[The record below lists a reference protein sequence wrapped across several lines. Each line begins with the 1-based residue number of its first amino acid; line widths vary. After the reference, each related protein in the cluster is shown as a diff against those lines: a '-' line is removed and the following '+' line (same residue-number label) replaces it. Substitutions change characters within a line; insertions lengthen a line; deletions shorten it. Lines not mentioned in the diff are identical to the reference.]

1 MSFFKFK
8 RKELLG
14 ILYMVVA
21 YLLAILVVLNY
32 FAFTYSN
39 LISNFFHQSSF
50 EIVDDGT
57 GGDVDTEYYKL
68 DYSSISQLEIDEREY
83 AERVQSEGVILLQNN
98 GLPLAPTK
106 TTFLGLF
113 SRDDM
118 LSAGVSVSDNAPTM
132 QKQFE
137 DAGFEVNTEMI
148 SYYAGLSE
156 EARPSDFSD
165 AAKNS
170 IASYN
175 DLAVVV
181 LFSGG
186 AEAMDITVDDL
197 RFTDTEKE
205 LIRYA
210 SENFKNVVVLLNT
223 SNTVECGYLEEFDNL
238 SVLYINFSGDAG
250 IGIIPKLITG
260 EITPSGKTADTFAY
274 DVESPIAMLNYEN
287 SAEDQGLM
295 SGGERV
301 GNYVNYIEGIYVGY
315 RYFETR
321 YEDVVLGTQN
331 AGEFDYASTVQ
342 YPFGYGLSYTTFGYS
357 DFSVEE
363 SADGF
368 TLSVTVTNTGDT
380 YTGKEAVGFYMQ
392 SPYTDYDKQYGV
404 EKSSVQLVEFAK
416 TGELAPGASE
426 KLTVEVSRSEL
437 RAYDANNA
445 KTYIVDDGVY
455 YFAAGANSHDAINNI
470 LAAKRD
476 AGVSMDTSKMTAEGD
491 ASLVGTYTQET
502 FDAEA
507 YSVGANGEPITNQ
520 FDNVN
525 FSWYFDDFTTYV
537 TRSNWTGTIPTEK
550 AGAVDAPEQLLAD
563 FNPTF
568 EPGNQPAP
576 TMNQANGLSLLSLK
590 GLEYDNDYW
599 DMLLDQLSAKELM
612 SIVAHGGFKTD
623 MLTGINKPA
632 SVDKDGPAGLD
643 SSQLGGA
650 SCYLFPSESML
661 ACTWNKELV
670 KELGYFVSQDCL
682 LTGTTGWYAPACN
695 IHRIAICGRTRE
707 YFSEDPYLS
716 GTMAYAVA
724 STAQEHGAV
733 TYTKHFA
740 LNEQE
745 NNRSSVCT
753 FANEQAIREIYLKP
767 FEMAVADGGSMGIMT
782 SMNRVGATYSSSTY
796 SLCTGILRDEWG
808 FHGVVITDFVSGPND
823 KVVPRE
829 LVLAGTDLF
838 LCTLSDESMFI
849 EGYQNDADVLN
860 ALRESAHRI
869 CYSYVNSNL
878 MNGLSSSFRVVQI
891 TPGWM
896 YGLYAL
902 DAVLVYLLYL
912 LAMSP
917 ILAADDK
924 KKAEK
929 EDRS

>member
-1 MSFFKFK
+1 MGFFKFK

-14 ILYMVVA
+14 ILYLVVA
-21 YLLAILVVLNY
+21 YFLAILVALNY
-32 FAFTYSN
+32 FAFTYST

-50 EIVDDGT
+50 EIIDDGT
-57 GGDVDTEYYKL
+57 GGNVDTDYFKL
-68 DYSSISQLEIDEREY
+68 DYTSISQLEVAEREY

-98 GLPLAPTK
+98 NLPLAPAK

-118 LSAGVSVSDNAPTM
+118 LSAGVSVSDNAPSM

-137 DAGFEVNTEMI
+137 DAGFEVNSAMI
-148 SYYAGLSE
+148 SYYQGLSE
-156 EARPSDFSD
+156 EARPTDFSD

-170 IASYN
+170 ISSYN

-181 LFSGG
+181 LFNGG

-210 SENFKNVVVLLNT
+210 SENFKDVVVLLNT
-223 SNTVECGYLEEFDNL
+223 SNTVECGYLEQFDNL

-250 IGIIPKLITG
+250 IGIIPKLMTG
-260 EITPSGKTADTFAY
+260 EIVPSGKTADTFAY
-274 DVESPIAMLNYEN
+274 DVEAPIAMLNYEN
-287 SAEDQGLM
+287 SAEDQGLI

-301 GNYVNYIEGIYVGY
+301 GNYVNYVEGIYVGY

-321 YEDVVLGTQN
+321 YEDAVLGTQN
-331 AGEFDYASTVQ
+331 VGEFDYASTVQ
-342 YPFGYGLSYTTFGYS
+342 YPFGYGLSYTTFSYS
-357 DFSVEE
+357 DFKLQENPAS
-363 SADGF
+363 F

-392 SPYTDYDKQYGV
+392 SPYTDYDKQNGI
-404 EKSSVQLVEFAK
+404 EKSAVQLVEFAK
-416 TGELAPGASE
+416 TSQLAPGASE
-426 KLTVEVSRSEL
+426 TLTVEVSKSEM

-455 YFAAGANSHDAINNI
+455 YFAAGANSHDAVNNI
-470 LAAKRD
+470 LAAKQA
-476 AGVSMDTSKMTAEGD
+476 AGISMDVSKMTGEGN
-491 ASLVGTYTQET
+491 AALTGTYTQAA
-502 FDAEA
+502 FDAETYA
-507 YSVGANGEPITNQ
+507 VGANGETITNQ
-520 FDNVN
+520 FDDVN
-525 FSWYFDDFTTYV
+525 MNYYYDGITYV
-537 TRSNWTGTIPTEK
+537 TRSNWTGTIPAEK
-550 AGAVDAPEQLLAD
+550 AGAIDAAEQLLAD

-568 EPGNQPAP
+568 ESSGQPAP
-576 TMNQANGLSLLSLK
+576 AMNQQNGLSIISLR
-590 GLEYDNDYW
+590 GMDYENEYW
-599 DMLLDQLSAKELM
+599 DTLLDQLSPKELM
-612 SIVAHGGFKTD
+612 ATVAYGGFKTD
-623 MLTGINKPA
+623 MLTSINKPA

-670 KELGYFVSQDCL
+670 EELGYFVSQDCL

-695 IHRIAICGRTRE
+695 IHRVAICGRTRE
-707 YFSEDPYLS
+707 YFSEDAYLS
-716 GTMAYAVA
+716 GIMAYAIA
-724 STAQEHGAV
+724 STAQEHGVV

-753 FANEQAIREIYLKP
+753 FSNEQAVREIYLKP
-767 FEMAVADGGSMGIMT
+767 FEMALSEGGGMGVMT
-782 SMNRVGATYSSSTY
+782 SMNRVGAVYSSSDRN
-796 SLCTGILRDEWG
+796 LCTSILRDEWG
-808 FHGVVITDFVSGPND
+808 FRGVVITDFVSGPSS

-849 EGYQNDADVLN
+849 EGYANDADVLN
-860 ALRESAHRI
+860 ALRDSAHRI
-869 CYSYVNSNL
+869 GYTYVNSNL
-878 MNGLSSSFRVVQI
+878 MNGLSSSFRVVPI

-917 ILAADDK
+917 VLAADDK
-924 KKAEK
+924 KEAGKEK
-929 EDRS
+929 RS